1 MTSDDASPL
10 CDIASLGLRMGNLG
24 ISRVLP
30 FLFVNYY
37 FIYFCL
43 CWVFIAAQTFSLVG
57 ESGGYS
63 LVMVCGLL
71 ILMASLVAEHRFY
84 MAHGLSR
91 CGSRALKHR
100 LYSCG
105 TWAQL
110 LRGLW
115 DLPGPGI
122 KPVFPALAGEFFT
135 TEPAGKPK
143 NTSISFQQPP
153 KVASVLCRGLCVY
166 VLCCVELPSHVQLFA
181 NPWTTT
187 HQASLSIANSWSM
200 LKLKS
205 IELVMQYNHLIL
217 CRPLLLLSSI
227 FPSIRVFSNES
238 ALHIRWPKYW
248 SFSFNISSSLPVNIQ
263 D

>member
-1 MTSDDASPL
+1 MTSDYASPL

-63 LVMVCGLL
+63 LVMMCGLL
-71 ILMASLVAEHRFY
+71 ILVASLVAEHRFY
-84 MAHGLSR
+84 MARGLSR
-91 CGSRALKHR
+91 CGSRALEHR

-105 TWAQL
+105 TRAQL
-110 LRGLW
+110 LHGLW

-135 TEPAGKPK
+135 TEPPEKPTQSNSSCQINK
-143 NTSISFQQPP
+143 IPTLHFFLFFFLLFFFL
-153 KVASVLCRGLCVY
+153 VLFC
-166 VLCCVELPSHVQLFA
+166 
-181 NPWTTT
+181 
-187 HQASLSIANSWSM
+187 
-200 LKLKS
+200 
-205 IELVMQYNHLIL
+205 
-217 CRPLLLLSSI
+217 
-227 FPSIRVFSNES
+227 
-238 ALHIRWPKYW
+238 
-248 SFSFNISSSLPVNIQ
+248 
-263 D
+263 

>member
-1 MTSDDASPL
+1 M
-10 CDIASLGLRMGNLG
+10 
-24 ISRVLP
+24 LP

-71 ILMASLVAEHRFY
+71 ILVASLVAEHRFY
-84 MAHGLSR
+84 MARGLSR
-91 CGSRALKHR
+91 CGSRALEHR

-143 NTSISFQQPP
+143 NTSISFQQTP

-166 VLCCVELPSHVQLFA
+166 VLCCVVLSCPVMSKSLR
-181 NPWTTT
+181 T
-187 HQASLSIANSWSM
+187 HGLQ
-200 LKLKS
+200 
-205 IELVMQYNHLIL
+205 HT
-217 CRPLLLLSSI
+217 RPLCPSPTPGACSNSSPLS
-227 FPSIRVFSNES
+227 R
-238 ALHIRWPKYW
+238 
-248 SFSFNISSSLPVNIQ
+248 
-263 D
+263 

>member
-1 MTSDDASPL
+1 M
-10 CDIASLGLRMGNLG
+10 
-24 ISRVLP
+24 LP

-63 LVMVCGLL
+63 LVMMCGLL
-71 ILMASLVAEHRFY
+71 ILVASLVAEHRFY
-84 MAHGLSR
+84 MARGLSR
-91 CGSRALKHR
+91 CGSRALEHR

-105 TWAQL
+105 TRAQL

-122 KPVFPALAGEFFT
+122 KRVFPALAGEFFT
-135 TEPAGKPK
+135 TEPARKPK
-143 NTSISFQQPP
+143 NTSISFQQTP

-166 VLCCVELPSHVQLFA
+166 VLCCVELPSHVQVFA

-187 HQASLSIANSWSM
+187 RQAPLSIANSRSM

-205 IELVMQYNHLIL
+205 IESVMPYNHLIL
-217 CRPLLLLSSI
+217 CRP
-227 FPSIRVFSNES
+227 
-238 ALHIRWPKYW
+238 
-248 SFSFNISSSLPVNIQ
+248 FSFCLQSFPASGSFLMSQLFTSGGQSIGVSASTSVLPMNIH